1 MSRGNSLDD
10 KSKMER
16 NIGVDKSIKEK
27 ENQEIMRNRYNKNT
41 DKWDHLRESKLE
53 RMRAHK
59 ANVERRMRTSD
70 NLDSRMYWSQ
80 RNDKLKRYTRNE
92 SLDPSWYTDNIYSNY
107 SIDLDEE
114 DEDEE
119 ENFYATNEKFERLF
133 ARNNDYNYEGPH
145 SNTIFEH
152 KRGHVAH
159 LDAEYN
165 YPKSRSCCFGG
176 GYNERAKPQLMPKSS
191 SFTVAGR
198 TTYGFRTSREPPR
211 HFDPLD
217 YAVNNSTDTTNGYRK
232 LYCWQNTERDCDKYG
247 EAKEIYHIDRDRDIY
262 KKSKN
267 DIMMQTQHSTNA
279 NCIRNIWCRRENY
292 KNNILN
298 EINGNYQDDYEYGMD
313 EKYRT
318 NDTRKRLSFDSHFV
332 EEYLIMHDPA
342 PSPSDPI
349 HVNDHL
355 DYFSNTK
362 ERNSMDQ
369 LFEDDVKLLNNPID
383 NEDEDHS
390 NMLCGLSMTSKQNR
404 GRTKSLLEVKPP
416 NRFDDTESDSTEL
429 DLDDFSFD
437 FEKYWSE
444 LDKSTSIIIDNRYDL
459 DYRNNNVTSNA
470 TGHNTI
476 KNKNI
481 NVEKYNNG
489 QCRRDI
495 NFNERTNDDDSAH
508 FMHDYNKQNILDLLP
523 SPTHTARTRYPVHKS
538 NDNHNF
544 NHEYNRSSDRQYQ
557 RSRLNDNPLSDLSK
571 LSPIED
577 DLPSHDL
584 YIETDQIDHGAINNN
599 RKSTIKSRNG
609 HGNPALSLIN
619 NIFSIYKPKKYAQEN
634 CRSRTKPET
643 MTKSMNVSSTVRPLG
658 APYNDFMT
666 SIKRPLTITPPRYNA
681 TRTFSASI
689 DQPHFKIIPEKTGL
703 KISPLYRFGYGIDE
717 SKLRL
722 KCTARPLLFPL

>member
-1 MSRGNSLDD
+1 MARGSFND
-10 KSKMER
+10 KSKAADR
-16 NIGVDKSIKEK
+16 AGATDKLVKDK
-27 ENQEIMRNRYNKNT
+27 ENRDAMRNRYNKNA
-41 DKWDHLRESKLE
+41 DKWEHLRESKLE

-92 SLDPSWYTDNIYSNY
+92 SLDPSWYTDNIYSNQ
-107 SIDLDEE
+107 SIDLEE
-114 DEDEE
+114 EDEE
-119 ENFYATNEKFERLF
+119 EEEDPEKFDRLF
-133 ARNNDYNYEGPH
+133 ARNNYNYDGTPHNNASFERKTGHIPH
-145 SNTIFEH
+145 S
-152 KRGHVAH
+152 
-159 LDAEYN
+159 DAEFN

-198 TTYGFRTSREPPR
+198 AAYGFRAAREPRP
-211 HFDPLD
+211 FDPTD
-217 YAVNNSTDTTNGYRK
+217 YAVNNTGTTSGYRK
-232 LYCWQNTERDCDKYG
+232 FYCWQNAERDCDKYG

-267 DIMMQTQHSTNA
+267 DIMMQTQHSNA

-298 EINGNYQDDYEYGMD
+298 EINGNYQEDYEYGLD
-313 EKYRT
+313 EKYRA
-318 NDTRKRLSFDSHFV
+318 NDARKRLSFDSHFV

-342 PSPSDPI
+342 PRPSDP
-349 HVNDHL
+349 HATDHL
-355 DYFSNTK
+355 DYFSNAK
-362 ERNSMDQ
+362 QRNSIDQ
-369 LFEDDVKLLNNPID
+369 LFEEDVKLLNNPID
-383 NEDEDHS
+383 NEDDDRS
-390 NMLCGLSMTSKQNR
+390 NMLCGLSIPSKNR
-404 GRTKSLLEVKPP
+404 ARTKSLLEVKPP

-437 FEKYWSE
+437 FEKYWTE
-444 LDKSTSIIIDNRYDL
+444 LDKSTASPTDPRYDV
-459 DYRNNNVTSNA
+459 DYCNNNNVIGNGP
-470 TGHNTI
+470 GHSTI
-476 KNKNI
+476 KTKNI
-481 NVEKYNNG
+481 NVDKYNNG

-495 NFNERTNDDDSAH
+495 NFNERTNDDDSTH
-508 FMHDYNKQNILDLLP
+508 FMHDYKQNILDLLP
-523 SPTHTARTRYPVHKS
+523 SPTHTARPRYPAHKP
-538 NDNHNF
+538 NDNHN
-544 NHEYNRSSDRQYQ
+544 YNRDYNRNSSRHHNDYQ
-557 RSRLNDNPLSDLSK
+557 RTRLNGNPIGDLSK

-584 YIETDQIDHGAINNN
+584 YIETDPTELGPVNNN
-599 RKSTIKSRNG
+599 RKGIIKTRNG

-634 CRSRTKPET
+634 CRTRTKPEP

-681 TRTFSASI
+681 NRTFSATI

-703 KISPLYRFGYGIDE
+703 KISPLYRFGYGIDD